1 MDKAAVLL
9 RAGGGW
15 LTYLSNLIK
24 ATVHVSFLLA
34 A

>member
-15 LTYLSNLIK
+15 LTLSNLIK